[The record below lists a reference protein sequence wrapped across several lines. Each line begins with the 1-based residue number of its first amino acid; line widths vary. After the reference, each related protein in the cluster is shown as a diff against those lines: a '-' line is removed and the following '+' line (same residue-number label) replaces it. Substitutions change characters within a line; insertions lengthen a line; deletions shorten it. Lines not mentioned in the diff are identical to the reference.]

1 MKLSEYFQQQK
12 SQVMT
17 SQMKSQ
23 LFSRIQKNKNVWM
36 EYGVKLPSN
45 IFFFASKRI
54 IYASLATILII
65 AVFWWVLLDKND
77 IVDFWIFSINK
88 HINPNGVRADYV
100 AEIIW
105 FNWEYSVVRDW
116 LEISNLQDLRLIE
129 DWDVITLS
137 EWTNFIFTLMDGT
150 QGKIVWPAEFSIVKI
165 DERYE
170 ISLVDW
176 KFFRMYCPDCTSDI
190 DIITPDLLIH
200 QGKNQLLDVHI
211 AKEDDEMLVKN
222 DWDDIKITTKQVDN
236 VKGVI
241 LNSTDLIAIAPDS
254 ETINIFNDEDFM
266 STFMAKNNISATFTL
281 STDKVEWPTIQQK
294 PSDEMLAMQTSA
306 DIEGIQNENS
316 INDKKV
322 ESIEQ
327 ANPLLEWIIEV
338 ISSDLVVT
346 WNVDEAISAELW
358 ITMDEQGVPSP
369 DQMQSLKNNLNSFF
383 LMNIFESI
391 YNGDKVQQNIWKLAD
406 RINSLSSSFGYQDRT
421 NANLSDIKST
431 IITLKEKL
439 EKDRYISP
447 SYILQLEKV
456 AKWCD
461 ELSNPSQDD
470 RESLKADLPIYL
482 RLM

>member
-1 MKLSEYFQQQK
+1 MLS
-12 SQVMT
+12 
-17 SQMKSQ
+17 
-23 LFSRIQKNKNVWM
+23 
-36 EYGVKLPSN
+36 
-45 IFFFASKRI
+45 
-54 IYASLATILII
+54 
-65 AVFWWVLLDKND
+65 
-77 IVDFWIFSINK
+77 
-88 HINPNGVRADYV
+88 
-100 AEIIW
+100 
-105 FNWEYSVVRDW
+105 
-116 LEISNLQDLRLIE
+116 
-129 DWDVITLS
+129 
-137 EWTNFIFTLMDGT
+137 
-150 QGKIVWPAEFSIVKI
+150 
-165 DERYE
+165 
-170 ISLVDW
+170 
-176 KFFRMYCPDCTSDI
+176 
-190 DIITPDLLIH
+190 
-200 QGKNQLLDVHI
+200 
-211 AKEDDEMLVKN
+211 
-222 DWDDIKITTKQVDN
+222 
-236 VKGVI
+236 
-241 LNSTDLIAIAPDS
+241 
-254 ETINIFNDEDFM
+254 
-266 STFMAKNNISATFTL
+266 
-281 STDKVEWPTIQQK
+281 
-294 PSDEMLAMQTSA
+294 MQTSA

-439 EKDRYISP
+439 VKDRYISP